1 MIPRLSRT
9 PIAACFGHKPRP
21 DRGAL
26 RPLDRALDRD
36 RQTLALLTV
45 LWVFSLADLVF
56 TLWAHKFTS
65 TFGELNP
72 VAASLLNQ
80 NLIPSV
86 ILLKLV
92 TTAIGATIFWRLRT
106 HAQARWALWA
116 VVGVYVLLLMHWSDY
131 TTLAMAAEPPRP

>member
-1 MIPRLSRT
+1 MSPRTSCMWWGGDRT
-9 PIAACFGHKPRP
+9 GGKSADMAV
-21 DRGAL
+21 AL
-26 RPLDRALDRD
+26 RPVELDRD

-56 TLWAHKFTS
+56 TLWAHKFTAA
-65 TFGELNP
+65 FGELNP
-72 VAASLLNQ
+72 VAASLLDR

-86 ILLKLV
+86 VLLKLV

-116 VVGVYVLLLMHWSDY
+116 VVAAYVLLLMHWSDY
-131 TTLAMAAEPPRP
+131 TDLAMAAAPPGM